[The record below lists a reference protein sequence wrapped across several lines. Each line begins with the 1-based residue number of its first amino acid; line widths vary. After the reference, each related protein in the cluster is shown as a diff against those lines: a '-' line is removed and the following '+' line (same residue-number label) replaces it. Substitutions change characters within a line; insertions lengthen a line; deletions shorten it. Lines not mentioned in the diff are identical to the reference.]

1 MSGGEG
7 IQNTAPDYAPITS
20 FMTVDPDTIH
30 LSTFDNQHY
39 GPTYSLFIQ
48 GNQVF
53 LWVEDQITSYSQIID
68 YLAYDLRHFGEEKI
82 LILEVMPIGDVEEV
96 GYGAGAAA
104 LAAGLAPDDVAG
116 LAPDDVARAPL
127 RRLKFQVTAGRDR
140 VKYWNKCENL
150 LNRMIEILTTDNPTN
165 SEPNAGGGAA
175 KAPESSDNGGGA
187 IIRLRM

>member
-1 MSGGEG
+1 MSGGAN
-7 IQNTAPDYAPITS
+7 IQNTAPDYAPVTS
-20 FMTVDPDTIH
+20 FMTVDPDSIH

-39 GPTYSLFIQ
+39 GPTYSLIVQ
-48 GNQVF
+48 GNQV
-53 LWVEDQITSYSQIID
+53 LLRVEDQITSYSQIVD
-68 YLAYDLRHFGEEKI
+68 YLAYDLRLFGNEKI

-96 GYGAGAAA
+96 GYGAGAA
-104 LAAGLAPDDVAG
+104 LAAGLAPGDVAG
-116 LAPDDVARAPL
+116 LAADDVARAPL

-140 VKYWNKCENL
+140 VQYWNKCETL

-187 IIRLRM
+187 IRLRI